1 MADEVD
7 QESKT
12 EDPTPRRRE
21 EARRQGQVPFSAEL
35 VGSLVTLAGVVG
47 LIEVGPDV
55 GATMLDVFRHDL
67 PRLLHPEFGPAEAR
81 ELFARTAVRVLG
93 ALAPFL
99 GLLVAVGV
107 GASLVQVGF
116 QVNTEKLEPN
126 FDKLNPATGAGRL
139 FSVQALVRGLLTL
152 LKVAALAGVAYL
164 VVDRR
169 GGAIT
174 GIGRDRLPGAVQ
186 SAWAVTMRLAVYLSA
201 AVAGVAVLDYLY
213 QRRRFE
219 QSLRMTRQEL
229 KEELKQEEGDPQIK
243 ARVRQIQR
251 ERSRRRMLAEVPKAS
266 VVVTNPTHY
275 AVALRYD
282 AGRDAA
288 PVVVA
293 RATGPFARRVAA
305 LARDSGVPV
314 LERPTLARALYAAV
328 REGQPIP
335 GPLFRAVAEV
345 LAFVY
350 RLRGGAG
357 AGGAARVTHP
367 GGR

>member
-1 MADEVD
+1 M
-7 QESKT
+7 
-12 EDPTPRRRE
+12 
-21 EARRQGQVPFSAEL
+21 PFSAEV

-47 LIEVGPDV
+47 LIEIGPDV
-55 GATMLDVFRHDL
+55 AATMLDVFRHDL
-67 PRLLHPEFGPAEAR
+67 GRLLHPEFGAPEAR
-81 ELFARTAVRVLG
+81 ELFVRTAVRVLG

-107 GASLVQVGF
+107 GASIAQVGF
-116 QVNTEKLEPN
+116 QVNTEKLEPD
-126 FDKLNPATGAGRL
+126 FSKLNPATGAGRL

-152 LKVAALAGVAYL
+152 LKVVALAAVAYL
-164 VVDRR
+164 VVERR
-169 GGAIT
+169 GGIIT
-174 GIGRDRLPGAVQ
+174 GLGRDRLPGAVQ

-201 AVAGVAVLDYLY
+201 AVAAVAVLDYLY

-243 ARVRQIQR
+243 ARIRQLQR
-251 ERSRRRMLAEVPKAS
+251 ERSRRKMLAEVPKAT

-275 AVALRYD
+275 AVALRYNP
-282 AGRDAA
+282 GRDAA

-293 RATGPFARRVAA
+293 RATGGFAKRVMS
-305 LARDSGVPV
+305 LARESGVPV

-350 RLRGGAG
+350 RLRGGG
-357 AGGAARVTHP
+357 PNPSEARP
-367 GGR
+367 